1 MIFSLE
7 KTNNKKCKQTNKVNN
22 KKLKGEK
29 KKSRYAVSR
38 FAVTSLLVTPLQG
51 LLTTEK
57 TFRDAILLTN
67 ALGGVKCI

>member
-29 KKSRYAVSR
+29 KKIPLRGFSFRRYVVTRYAVTG
-38 FAVTSLLVTPLQG
+38 F
-51 LLTTEK
+51 
-57 TFRDAILLTN
+57 TN
-67 ALGGVKCI
+67 NRENFP